1 MYHVVVAKS
10 MMATLVYILKTQG
23 IAGLYQGVVPYVVGD
38 GLSGAVKFG
47 TFEMA
52 YAVAKRAVPLKYHKL
67 ISFLCAAV
75 AMLACSFVLV
85 PTEVIKTRLQAGSV
99 SSVSQAIVT
108 ILQLD
113 GFKGLYAGYFAT
125 LVRDIPYT
133 MLELG
138 IYENLKG
145 FLRQLR
151 EKGKASSTDSS
162 VANDEL
168 LAAAITGG
176 VSAFITTPL
185 DLVKTKLMMQTGAD
199 VAYRGVW
206 DVITQLYSQGGLNGL
221 FVGSAAR
228 VAWLLPFTTIYL
240 GVYEKIKRSLKARK
254 ERNFQKPIDTP

>member
-1 MYHVVVAKS
+1 
-10 MMATLVYILKTQG
+10 MMATLVFILKTQG

-47 TFEMA
+47 TFEMTCA
-52 YAVAKRAVPLKYHKL
+52 LAKKAVPHKYHKL
-67 ISFLCAAV
+67 ISFVCAAV

-85 PTEVIKTRLQAGSV
+85 PTEVIKTRLQAGSA
-99 SSVSQAIVT
+99 SSVSQAVVA

-151 EKGKASSTDSS
+151 EQGKTIAADSGDS
-162 VANDEL
+162 NDEL

-185 DLVKTKLMMQTGAD
+185 DLVKTKLMMQTGSN

-206 DVITQLYSQGGLNGL
+206 DVITQLYSQGGLSGL

-240 GVYEKIKRSLKARK
+240 GVYEKIKRSLKAKK
-254 ERNFQKPIDTP
+254 ERNLQKASDAP

>member
-1 MYHVVVAKS
+1 ML
-10 MMATLVYILKTQG
+10 ATLLYILKTHG

-52 YAVAKRAVPLKYHKL
+52 CAIAKKTLPDKYHKL
-67 ISFLCAAV
+67 ISFVCAAF
-75 AMLACSFVLV
+75 AMLACSFILV

-99 SSVSQAIVT
+99 SSVSQAIVS
-108 ILQLD
+108 ILRLD

-151 EKGKASSTDSS
+151 KQGKVSDTDSGD
-162 VANDEL
+162 ANDEL

-206 DVITQLYSQGGLNGL
+206 DVIVQLYSQGGLNGL

-240 GVYEKIKRSLKARK
+240 GVYERIKRTLKARK
-254 ERNFQKPIDTP
+254 EGHLQKMPDAP